1 MTMCLSFL
9 TFVSPLR
16 VYYATNRR
24 VSCHDN
30 DLFPFETSV
39 YTCTCIYMY
48 VLYIIDH
55 HLNME
60 WIKQFVLVCIYRGPG

>member
-1 MTMCLSFL
+1 
-9 TFVSPLR
+9 
-16 VYYATNRR
+16 
-24 VSCHDN
+24 
-30 DLFPFETSV
+30 
-39 YTCTCIYMY
+39 MY